1 MEDEISALVVDN
13 GSGYVYDKDV
23 ILELNLGK
31 TLRSMVLDAD

>member
-13 GSGYVYDKDV
+13 GSGYVYDKDA

-31 TLRSMVLDAD
+31 TLRPMVLDAD